1 MVELGIICMYIYRD
15 TCIGMYVH
23 AYISHKQ
30 LQWRTGKDGRNV
42 HHISNLSEGLKVQ
55 VPKKDL
61 KDLGSMN
68 VMQDIGTWIT
78 IM

>member
-1 MVELGIICMYIYRD
+1 
-15 TCIGMYVH
+15 MYVH

-55 VPKKDL
+55 VSKKDL